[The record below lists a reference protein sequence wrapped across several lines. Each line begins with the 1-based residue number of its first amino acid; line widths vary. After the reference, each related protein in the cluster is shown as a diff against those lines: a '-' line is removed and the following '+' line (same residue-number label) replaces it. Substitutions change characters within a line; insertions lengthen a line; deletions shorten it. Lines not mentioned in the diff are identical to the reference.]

1 MREDEEKKRCW
12 KTGIEVKIM
21 QKSLWQRTEASPAA
35 PHKGWRDMA
44 EGLRAA
50 GDGRWRE
57 VKGRERG
64 LGLEKQILGRKK
76 TNKKSGWLE
85 KKY

>member
-1 MREDEEKKRCW
+1 MVADKEHEGGFAQHEEKKRCW

-50 GDGRWRE
+50 GDG
-57 VKGRERG
+57 
-64 LGLEKQILGRKK
+64 
-76 TNKKSGWLE
+76 T
-85 KKY
+85 

>member
-1 MREDEEKKRCW
+1 MRGAVHSMREDEEKKRCW

-21 QKSLWQRTEASPAA
+21 QKSLWQRTKASPAA

-50 GDGRWRE
+50 GDGR
-57 VKGRERG
+57 
-64 LGLEKQILGRKK
+64 
-76 TNKKSGWLE
+76 
-85 KKY
+85 

>member
-1 MREDEEKKRCW
+1 MHSMREDEEKKRCW

-35 PHKGWRDMA
+35 PHKGWRDTA

-50 GDGRWRE
+50 GDGR
-57 VKGRERG
+57 
-64 LGLEKQILGRKK
+64 
-76 TNKKSGWLE
+76 
-85 KKY
+85 